1 MEINDEILNQVKSFI
16 ANGESVD
23 AICEKLG
30 IEKETVTQ
38 MLNNVSAEDLNKAAS
53 LLSNFKLGK

>member
-1 MEINDEILNQVKSFI
+1 MEINDEILNQVKNFI

-53 LLSNFKLGK
+53 MLNNFKLGK